1 MRKYEMMY
9 IIDPVTTEEQ
19 KAEVMA
25 YVENA
30 LKVAGAQ
37 ELVTEKWGDRK
48 LAYPINKKSTGFYV
62 LTTFQTEGTNLTEVE
77 TKLNINESM
86 MRYIIVKQD

>member
-9 IIDPVTTEEQ
+9 IIDSVTTEEQ

-30 LKVAGAQ
+30 LKVAGVQ

-62 LTTFQTEGTNLTEVE
+62 LTTFQAEGTNLTEVE
-77 TKLNINESM
+77 TKLNINENM

>member
-1 MRKYEMMY
+1 MKKYEIMY

-25 YVENA
+25 YVDNA
-30 LKVAGAQ
+30 LKAAGAQ

-62 LTTFQTEGTNLTEVE
+62 LTSFQVEGTNLTEVE

-86 MRYIIVKQD
+86 MRYIIVK